1 MQRRKGKKGKRRRQ
15 PERWREKERAGYG
28 GREGK
33 RRRQPERVVI
43 VINLQILIELSNYVQ
58 TILLVVEKLV

>member
-33 RRRQPERVVI
+33 RKKE
-43 VINLQILIELSNYVQ
+43 
-58 TILLVVEKLV
+58 EKLLILNLFLTKKLIIFVKIIF